1 MKARHIKKLRERIK
15 TFNTYEIRKSVGLFG
30 DFFGCNRLGLVMD
43 NYYITADNPEL
54 ALKRFFRYY
63 ERSWKRKH
71 DYYTSRP
78 QETTERWGRII
89 VKNLK
94 SGFMTFYR

>member
-15 TFNTYEIRKSVGLFG
+15 TFNTYEIRSSASLFG

-43 NYYITADNPEL
+43 NYYITADSPKL

-63 ERSWKRKH
+63 ERMMKRRH
-71 DYYTSRP
+71 DNYTSNP
-78 QETTERWGRII
+78 EEITERWGKIM